1 MITPAIFEDAME
13 QHKQSMKCNLNKEYV
28 LKKAS
33 EDVLNV
39 LKQFGYDAGAD
50 IFAELVEKG
59 CGNHIKIEL
68 AKEDP
73 KDANV

>member
-59 CGNHIKIEL
+59 CG
-68 AKEDP
+68 AKMDRKENP
-73 KDANV
+73 KDAND